1 MFFRRLAYRWFEARR
16 WFFKFKL
23 HNIIELGYSKIQSL
37 ALRKKYWSFTKS
49 ESKYWHNH
57 SHKNQKLL
65 ELKHIWT
72 RNRIFFLKFCSAH
85 TLFVNKNTM
94 ECYKK
99 TMRIL
104 LCWPFTRHVWKAVFF
119 APSENRHSTY
129 LLNIL
134 KQTTQNSAQEEMKNI
149 SPTFISLLTF
159 AFPENSY
166 FHTIFTILVLAQIR
180 RIICWGKK
188 IKRTQMKWFLYLI
201 IQDCQAWIGIY
212 LEKLNVWTSIRICK
226 MCRIN
231 IVCQ

>member
-37 ALRKKYWSFTKS
+37 ALRKKCWSFTKS

-72 RNRIFFLKFCSAH
+72 RNWIFFLKFCSAH

-119 APSENRHSTY
+119 APSENRHSAY

-159 AFPENSY
+159 AFPKIP
-166 FHTIFTILVLAQIR
+166 IF
-180 RIICWGKK
+180 
-188 IKRTQMKWFLYLI
+188 
-201 IQDCQAWIGIY
+201 IQFSQF
-212 LEKLNVWTSIRICK
+212 
-226 MCRIN
+226 
-231 IVCQ
+231 